1 MRWTANKDW
10 EETMTMKPTLNR
22 RTFLGTGAAA
32 TGVALTAPHIARAA
46 GYPERNI
53 EVIIPT
59 REGGGADRNFRAFT
73 SIWKTKLGTDF
84 EPGFFPGA
92 SGRVGYEVYM
102 GKNAPDAYSLIFGNM
117 GPEVL
122 NWAIQEPSFDVD
134 DYFYF
139 GRVDTDPGALFVG
152 AESPLQSLDDIIA
165 AGKTRRLNVGTSRM
179 AHPASIGLL
188 SLGEA
193 TGVDFNLIPLSGG
206 KNTVAGAVTGE
217 VDFSVLTSGSV
228 IAAGESVKTLLV
240 FGENRVGARLNDAP
254 SMNEVYGTDLPEMLS
269 SRAFAIHK
277 KAADDHPDR
286 IEKLTSTFKET
297 FEDPALLE
305 AYVAQKGT
313 PEYLNYGGVEECEAF
328 KTAMLELGAKYK
340 ALLSGA

>member
-1 MRWTANKDW
+1 MSKTSN
-10 EETMTMKPTLNR
+10 LSR
-22 RTFLGTGAAA
+22 RKFLGTSAAA
-32 TGVALTAPHIARAA
+32 SGMMLAAPNTAMAA
-46 GYPERNI
+46 DYPDRNI
-53 EVIIPT
+53 SIIIPT
-59 REGGGADRNFRAFT
+59 REGGGADRNFRAFS
-73 SIWKTKLGTDF
+73 SIWKTKLGADF

-102 GKNAPDAYSLIFGNM
+102 GKNEPDAYSLIFGNM

-122 NWAIQEPSFDVD
+122 NWAMQAPSFNVD

-152 AESPLQSLDDIIA
+152 AESKLQSLDDIIA
-165 AGKTRRLNVGTSRM
+165 EGKKRKLNVGTSRM

-193 TGVDFNLIPLSGG
+193 TGAQFNLIPLSGG

-228 IAAGESVKTLLV
+228 IAAGDAVNTLLV
-240 FGENRVGARLNDAP
+240 FGENRVGDRLDDAP
-254 SMNEVYGTDLPEMLS
+254 SMNDVYGTDLPEMLS
-269 SRAFAIHK
+269 SRAFGIHK

-286 IEKLTSTFKET
+286 MDKLMSTFKAT
-297 FEDPALLE
+297 FDDPALLD
-305 AYVAQKGT
+305 AYVASKGT
-313 PEYLNYGGVEECEAF
+313 PEYLNYGGVDECAAF
-328 KTAMLELGAKYK
+328 KSAMLELGAKYK
-340 ALLSGA
+340 ALLTGA

>member
-1 MRWTANKDW
+1 
-10 EETMTMKPTLNR
+10 MKVNR
-22 RTFLGTGAAA
+22 RSFLKTSAAA
-32 TGVALTAPHIARAA
+32 GTMALAAPGIARAA

-53 EVIIPT
+53 SVIIPT

-73 SIWKTKLGTDF
+73 SVWKEKLGAEF

-102 GKNAPDAYSLIFGNM
+102 GKNEPDAYSLIFGNM

-122 NWAIQEPSFDVD
+122 NWAMQPPESFSVD

-139 GRVDTDPGALFVG
+139 GRVDTDPGCLFVG
-152 AESPLQSLDDIIA
+152 AESKLQTMDDIVA
-165 AGKTRRLNVGTSRM
+165 ASKGRKLNVGTSRM

-188 SLGEA
+188 ALGEEL
-193 TGVDFNLIPLSGG
+193 GVEFNLIPLSGG

-228 IAAGESVKTLLV
+228 IAAGDAVKTLLV
-240 FGENRVGARLNDAP
+240 FGENRVGEALDNAPNINDA
-254 SMNEVYGTDLPEMLS
+254 YGMDLPEMLS

-286 IEKLTSTFKET
+286 FEVLTRTFKES
-297 FEDPALLE
+297 FDDPALLD
-305 AYVAQKGT
+305 AYVASKGT
-313 PEYLNYGGVEECEAF
+313 PEYLNYGGVEECAAF
-328 KTAMLELGAKYK
+328 MQAMLELGAKYK
-340 ALLSGA
+340 PLLTGA

>member
-1 MRWTANKDW
+1 
-10 EETMTMKPTLNR
+10 MTRLDR
-22 RTFLGTGAAA
+22 RGVLKAGAAA
-32 TGVALTAPHIARAA
+32 ALMLSAPSIARGA

-53 EVIIPT
+53 KVIIPT

-73 SIWKTKLGTDF
+73 SVWKDKLGTEF

-102 GKNAPDAYSLIFGNM
+102 GKETPDCYSLIFGNM

-122 NWAIQEPSFDVD
+122 NWAMQAPEFDID

-139 GRVDTDPGALFVG
+139 GRVDTDPCCLFVG
-152 AESPLQSLDDIIA
+152 VESPLQTMDDIVA
-165 AGKTRRLNVGTSRM
+165 EGKKRKLNVGTSRM

-193 TGVDFNLIPLSGG
+193 TGAQFNLIPLSGG

-228 IAAGESVKTLLV
+228 IAAGDAVKTLLV
-240 FGENRVGARLNDAP
+240 FGENRVGAALNDAP
-254 SMNEVYGTDLPEMLS
+254 SMNDVYGTDLAEMLS
-269 SRAFAIHK
+269 ARAFAVHR

-286 IEKLTSTFKET
+286 FETLTRTFREA
-297 FEDPALLE
+297 FDDPRLLE
-305 AYVAQKGT
+305 EYVAVGGT
-313 PEYLNYGGVEECEAF
+313 PEYLNYGGIEECAAF
-328 KTAMLELGAKYK
+328 KQAMLDLGAKYK

>member
-1 MRWTANKDW
+1 M
-10 EETMTMKPTLNR
+10 
-22 RTFLGTGAAA
+22 
-32 TGVALTAPHIARAA
+32 PHVARAA

-53 EVIIPT
+53 KVIIPT

-73 SIWKTKLGTDF
+73 SVWKEKLGTEF
-84 EPGFFPGA
+84 EPGFYPGA

-102 GKNAPDAYSLIFGNM
+102 GKEAPDCYSLIFGNM

-122 NWAIQEPSFDVD
+122 NWAMQAPNFSID

-139 GRVDTDPGALFVG
+139 GRVDTDPGCLFVG
-152 AESPLQSLDDIIA
+152 AESPLQTLDDIIA
-165 AGKTRRLNVGTSRM
+165 EGKKRKLNVGTSRM

-188 SLGEA
+188 SLGEH
-193 TGVDFNLIPLSGG
+193 TGAQFNLIPLSGG

-228 IAAGESVKTLLV
+228 IAAGDAVKTLLV
-240 FGENRVGARLNDAP
+240 FGENRVGEALHNAP
-254 SMNEVYGTDLPEMLS
+254 SMNDVYGTELPEMLS

-286 IEKLTSTFKET
+286 FEALTRTFRET
-297 FEDPALLE
+297 FDDPKLLE
-305 AYVAQKGT
+305 AYVAAKGT
-313 PEYLNYGGVEECEAF
+313 PEYLNYGGIEECAAF
-328 KTAMLELGAKYK
+328 KQAMLDLGAKYK
-340 ALLSGA
+340 PLLSGA

>member
-1 MRWTANKDW
+1 
-10 EETMTMKPTLNR
+10 MKVNR
-22 RTFLGTGAAA
+22 RSFLKTSAAA
-32 TGVALTAPHIARAA
+32 GTMALAAPGIARAA

-53 EVIIPT
+53 SVIIPT

-73 SIWKTKLGTDF
+73 SVWKEKLGSEF

-102 GKNAPDAYSLIFGNM
+102 GKNEPDAYSLIFGNM

-122 NWAIQEPSFDVD
+122 NWAMQPPESFSVD

-139 GRVDTDPGALFVG
+139 GRVDTDPGCLFVG
-152 AESPLQSLDDIIA
+152 AESKLQTMDDIVA
-165 AGKTRRLNVGTSRM
+165 ASKERKLNVGTSRM

-188 SLGEA
+188 ALGEEL
-193 TGVDFNLIPLSGG
+193 GVEFNLIPLSGG

-228 IAAGESVKTLLV
+228 IAAGDAVKTLLV
-240 FGENRVGARLNDAP
+240 FGENRVGEALDNAPNINDA
-254 SMNEVYGTDLPEMLS
+254 YGMDLPEMLS

-286 IEKLTSTFKET
+286 FEVLTRTFKES
-297 FEDPALLE
+297 FDDPALLE
-305 AYVAQKGT
+305 AYVASKGT
-313 PEYLNYGGVEECEAF
+313 PEYLNYGGVEECAAF
-328 KTAMLELGAKYK
+328 MQAMLELGAKYK
-340 ALLSGA
+340 PLLTGA